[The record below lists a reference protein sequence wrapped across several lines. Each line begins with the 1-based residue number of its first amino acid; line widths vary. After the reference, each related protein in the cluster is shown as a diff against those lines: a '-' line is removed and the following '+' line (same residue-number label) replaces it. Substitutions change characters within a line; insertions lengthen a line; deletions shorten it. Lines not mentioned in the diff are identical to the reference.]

1 MERLRKQQLL
11 EQSIYGAIWI
21 LIFLLPLIGGYFAVS
36 NGIES
41 DEIRVVVC
49 ESWLNILP
57 FLILFLLN
65 NYGLMP
71 YFFFKKRYGRY
82 TASLTFIIC
91 VLSWNIL
98 IPSDGHLSKEFRR
111 NPMHYT
117 QGENPRDQL
126 LKMREKKGQEE
137 GTKHYEH
144 WDRHQSRKELSADR
158 AQRSGAFPKPVPF
171 PFPPF
176 AIRYLMHFVIAF
188 LIIGFNIAIKLL
200 FKSFRDEEMMKEL
213 EHERLQSELKYLKYQ
228 INPHFFMNTLNNIHA
243 LVDIDTGK
251 AKGTLVEL
259 AKLMR
264 YVLYEAS
271 NKTILLSRE
280 IQFLENYI
288 ALMGLRYIDKVFIK
302 MNFPTEVPEVQ
313 IPPLLFVSFIEN
325 AFKHGVSYRNES
337 FIHVSMQLE
346 EGNRISFR
354 CANSNNGSTDKQH
367 HGIGLENIRK
377 RLRLLFGNDY
387 TLSIKEEEHTFDVLL
402 IIPLL

>member
-1 MERLRKQQLL
+1 MERLHRHQLL

-36 NGIES
+36 NGIER

-49 ESWLNILP
+49 ESWLHILP

-65 NYGLMP
+65 NYALMP
-71 YFFFKKRYGRY
+71 SFFFKRKYGSY
-82 TASLTFIIC
+82 TVSLVFIIC
-91 VLSWNIL
+91 LFSWNVL
-98 IPSDGHLSKEFRR
+98 VPSGAYFSKDFRR
-111 NPMHYT
+111 NPIHYT
-117 QGENPRDQL
+117 QSESRRDQII
-126 LKMREKKGQEE
+126 KMREKGQEE
-137 GTKHYEH
+137 GIEHDEH
-144 WDRHQSRKELSADR
+144 WNKHQSQQKSSADR
-158 AQRSGAFPKPVPF
+158 FQRSGAFPKPVPF

-176 AIRYLMHFVIAF
+176 AIRYLIHIAIAF
-188 LIIGFNIAIKLL
+188 LMIGFNIAIKLL
-200 FKSFRDEEMMKEL
+200 FKSFRDEEVMKEL

-243 LVDIDTGK
+243 LVDIDTEK

-259 AKLMR
+259 SKLMR

-271 NKTILLSRE
+271 HKTILLSRE

-302 MNFPTEVPEVQ
+302 TDFPIEIPEVQ

-337 FIHVSMQLE
+337 FIHVSVQLE

-354 CANSNNGSTDKQH
+354 CANSNHGSSDQQH

-387 TLSIKEEEHTFDVLL
+387 TLSIKEEEQKFDVLL
-402 IIPLL
+402 MIPLL